1 MRGTGK
7 NNTAFE
13 GIQEDSSEKVGFEF
27 IFKIMWEQYWCPWR
41 SNTTT
46 QSYLLLSFS
55 ADHALSYILFK
66 FIFSH
71 CSLPLTSAPKRAV
84 GQQVTFICIERHW
97 DIQTSGEMFVT
108 ICQSAICWPQQWQTG
123 LCFVHLKIPPPKKIH
138 FCIFYPVSS
147 LSGLKAHTHIPGPHL
162 PKVWENRST
171 GSKHGN
177 SQKAGCRWVGQA
189 ARKGLHLIDPTCK
202 KCDP

>member
-13 GIQEDSSEKVGFEF
+13 GLQEDSSEKVGFEF
-27 IFKIMWEQYWCPWR
+27 IFKIMWEQYWYPWR

-84 GQQVTFICIERHW
+84 CQQVTFICIERHW

-138 FCIFYPVSS
+138 FCSILPSIKLEWTESTYTHTWSS
-147 LSGLKAHTHIPGPHL
+147 S
-162 PKVWENRST
+162 PKSLRST

-177 SQKAGCRWVGQA
+177 SQKAACRWVGQA

-202 KCDP
+202 KCAP